1 MTSQPTM
8 TPGPVGGPGRLRRR
22 LGLLSAAVLML
33 GLFTP
38 TPAAQA
44 AHGEL
49 LVRDASVVEG
59 DASSVAVRIVLDRRL
74 NHRVSVS
81 YRTVE
86 KTARSGVDFVAVSG
100 SVKFPAGTKVRTVR
114 VPVVDDALD
123 EAHERFRLRIYDA
136 VGASIIDRSGR
147 VMIFDDDPAPAMSV
161 GDVSVTEPTS
171 GSSTLS
177 FPVTLSAR
185 SGRTVS
191 VSYVVTAGTASSGI
205 DYVASPSTGQLVL
218 PAGTTTGIVSVS
230 VLSDNVA
237 ESSETLQVTLHSP
250 VNAVLVDSSAVGTIL
265 DTTAPRLS
273 VAVVT
278 VIEGDPARFVVSL
291 NKPAPQT
298 VTFRYSTSNGTATSP
313 SDYSGVSN
321 ASGTIAA
328 GASSTTLTVNT
339 TENTTAESTETF
351 TLSLSN
357 VVNAVVTDGQAQA
370 TLLDDDGLPT
380 LSINDASATEGGNV
394 TFTVSLS
401 KTSTSAVTFTYAT
414 VDGTAAAGSDYTST
428 SSNRT
433 IPAGSTTTTI
443 TVPTLEDAL
452 DEDNETFRVL
462 LSNVA
467 NATLTDGDGLGTITD
482 DDATPTLSI
491 NDPAPVVEGTSVVF
505 TVTLSAVS
513 GRSVTVNWATSN
525 GDGGGGLD
533 DAVAPGDYTS
543 ASGTLTIPAGSPT
556 GTITVATI
564 NDGDTENAEAFTVT
578 LASPTSAT
586 VTGADATG
594 VGTISASDPAP

>member
-273 VAVVT
+273 VADVT

-370 TLLDDDGLPT
+370 TLLDDDGL
-380 LSINDASATEGGNV
+380 
-394 TFTVSLS
+394 
-401 KTSTSAVTFTYAT
+401 
-414 VDGTAAAGSDYTST
+414 
-428 SSNRT
+428 
-433 IPAGSTTTTI
+433 
-443 TVPTLEDAL
+443 
-452 DEDNETFRVL
+452 
-462 LSNVA
+462 
-467 NATLTDGDGLGTITD
+467 
-482 DDATPTLSI
+482 PTLSI